1 RTVGTEW
8 SCPICHDEQEGVAY
22 VIPCG
27 HEFCM
32 GCILRWAEKKPECP
46 LCRRLIESVKFSL
59 QEQKYLECVITP
71 QGKSPETSS
80 QAERSLG
87 LLDGNS
93 CQRPGVVPVQ
103 GTLFPAEQ
111 GPAGMEAVGSLLPK
125 VWAELFQK
133 EEHVLDPMLPWL
145 RQRLEAIYGSQWWL
159 AVRAEN
165 SILYTLCLCGPDGE
179 VMVQMLQPLLEEYTG
194 QLVHGTVNFIVG
206 QCSEEAQRLLCS
218 HAAGKE
224 ENSPEDS
231 SCSISSTSCQ
241 GGTPTWHPTPAS
253 SPAGSDMEDQPSTS
267 EAALCALCILQPSVP
282 IGTEQVQPQ
291 KEQEEMVVASSS
303 AQGSS
308 QSPTA
313 PCQGWEHS
321 HREPWHPTER
331 RAPTHE
337 DSPWSTDRP
346 TEREW

>member
-1 RTVGTEW
+1 W

-27 HEFCM
+27 HEFCL

-46 LCRRLIESVKFSL
+46 LCRRLIESVRFSL

-71 QGKSPETSS
+71 QGEPPETSS

-87 LLDGNS
+87 LLDGNG
-93 CQRPGVVPVQ
+93 CQRPGMVPLQ
-103 GTLFPAEQ
+103 GTPSLAEQ
-111 GPAGMEAVGSLLPK
+111 EPAGTEAVGSLLPK

-145 RQRLEAIYGSQWWL
+145 RQKLETIYGSQWWL

-179 VMVQMLQPLLEEYTG
+179 VMVQMLQPLLKEYTE
-194 QLVHGTVNFIVG
+194 QLVDATVNFIVG
-206 QCSEEAQRLLCS
+206 QSSEEAQRLLHS
-218 HAAGKE
+218 HAAGKD
-224 ENSPEDS
+224 NSPEAS
-231 SCSISSTSCQ
+231 SCSTSSQ
-241 GGTPTWHPTPAS
+241 GGTPTQHLTPAS
-253 SPAGSDMEDQPSTS
+253 SPAVSDMEDQPSTS
-267 EAALCALCILQPSVP
+267 EAALCALRILQPPLP

-291 KEQEEMVVASSS
+291 KEQEGVIMAHSS

-308 QSPTA
+308 HSPSA
-313 PCQGWEHS
+313 PGQDWEHS
-321 HREPWHPTER
+321 HRRPRHPTGR
-331 RAPTHE
+331 RAPSPQ
-337 DSPWSTDRP
+337 DSPWSTDKP
-346 TEREW
+346 TERQ

>member
-1 RTVGTEW
+1 RAMRTEW
-8 SCPICHDEQEGVAY
+8 NCPICHDEQEGVAY

-46 LCRRLIESVKFSL
+46 LCRRLIESVRFSL

-71 QGKSPETSS
+71 QGESPDTSS
-80 QAERSLG
+80 QTERSLG

-93 CQRPGVVPVQ
+93 CQRPGAVPLQ
-103 GTLFPAEQ
+103 GTPSPAEQ

-165 SILYTLCLCGPDGE
+165 SILYTLCLCGPNGE
-179 VMVQMLQPLLEEYTG
+179 VMVQMLQPLLEEYTE
-194 QLVHGTVNFIVG
+194 QLVDGTVNFIVG
-206 QCSEEAQRLLCS
+206 QCSEEAQRLLRS

-224 ENSPEDS
+224 DNSPEAI
-231 SCSISSTSCQ
+231 SCSTSSQ

-253 SPAGSDMEDQPSTS
+253 SPEGLDMDDQPSTS
-267 EAALCALCILQPSVP
+267 EAAVCALRILQPPVP
-282 IGTEQVQPQ
+282 IATEQVQPQ
-291 KEQEEMVVASSS
+291 KEQGDTVVASSS

-308 QSPTA
+308 HSPSV
-313 PCQGWEHS
+313 PCQDWEHS
-321 HREPWHPTER
+321 HRGPRHPTER
-331 RAPTHE
+331 RGPSPQ
-337 DSPWSTDRP
+337 DSPWSTDKP
-346 TEREW
+346 TERQW

>member
-1 RTVGTEW
+1 KAMGTEW

-46 LCRRLIESVKFSL
+46 LCRRLIESVRFSL

-71 QGKSPETSS
+71 QGESLENSS

-93 CQRPGVVPVQ
+93 CQRPGAVPVQ
-103 GTLFPAEQ
+103 GIPSPAEQ
-111 GPAGMEAVGSLLPK
+111 GPAGTEAVGSLLPK

-165 SILYTLCLCGPDGE
+165 SILYSLCICGPDEE
-179 VMVQMLQPLLEEYTG
+179 VMVQMLQPLLEEYTE
-194 QLVHGTVNFIVG
+194 QLVDATVSFIVG
-206 QCSEEAQRLLCS
+206 QCSEEAQRLLHS
-218 HAAGKE
+218 HVAGKE
-224 ENSPEDS
+224 DNSPETS
-231 SCSISSTSCQ
+231 SCSTSSQ
-241 GGTPTWHPTPAS
+241 GGTPTWHPSPAS

-267 EAALCALCILQPSVP
+267 KAALCALCMLQPSVQ

-291 KEQEEMVVASSS
+291 KEQGEVVVPSSS

-308 QSPTA
+308 HSPIA
-313 PCQGWEHS
+313 PCHGWEHS
-321 HREPWHPTER
+321 HRAPHHPTER
-331 RAPTHE
+331 RAHSPQ

-346 TEREW
+346 SEREW

>member
-1 RTVGTEW
+1 KAMGTEW

-46 LCRRLIESVKFSL
+46 LCRRLIESVRFSL

-71 QGKSPETSS
+71 QGESPDTSS

-87 LLDGNS
+87 LLDRNS
-93 CQRPGVVPVQ
+93 CQRPGAVPVQ
-103 GTLFPAEQ
+103 GTPSPAEQ
-111 GPAGMEAVGSLLPK
+111 GSAGTEAVGSLLPK

-145 RQRLEAIYGSQWWL
+145 RQRLEAVYGSQWWL

-165 SILYTLCLCGPDGE
+165 TILYTLCLCGPDEE
-179 VMVQMLQPLLEEYTG
+179 VMVQMLQPLLEEYTE
-194 QLVHGTVNFIVG
+194 QLVDATVNFIVG
-206 QCSEEAQRLLCS
+206 QCSEEAQKLLHS

-224 ENSPEDS
+224 GNSPEAS
-231 SCSISSTSCQ
+231 SCPTSSQ
-241 GGTPTWHPTPAS
+241 GGTLTWHPSPAS
-253 SPAGSDMEDQPSTS
+253 SPASSDMEDQPSTS
-267 EAALCALCILQPSVP
+267 EAALCALRMLQPSVQ
-282 IGTEQVQPQ
+282 IGKEQVQPQ
-291 KEQEEMVVASSS
+291 KEQREVVLPSSS

-308 QSPTA
+308 HSPIA

-321 HREPWHPTER
+321 HRGPQHPTER
-331 RAPTHE
+331 RAPSPQ
-337 DSPWSTDRP
+337 DSPWCTDRP

>member
-1 RTVGTEW
+1 RAMGTEW

-22 VIPCG
+22 VMPCG

-46 LCRRLIESVKFSL
+46 LCRRLIESVRFSL

-71 QGKSPETSS
+71 QGESPETSS

-103 GTLFPAEQ
+103 GTPSPAERE
-111 GPAGMEAVGSLLPK
+111 PAGTEAVGSLLPK

-133 EEHVLDPMLPWL
+133 EAHVLDPMLPWL

-165 SILYTLCLCGPDGE
+165 SILYALCLCGPDGE
-179 VMVQMLQPLLEEYTG
+179 VLVQMLQPLLEEYTE
-194 QLVHGTVNFIVG
+194 QLVDGTVNFIVG

-218 HAAGKE
+218 HAAGKKD
-224 ENSPEDS
+224 NSSEAS
-231 SCSISSTSCQ
+231 SRSTSSTSSQ
-241 GGTPTWHPTPAS
+241 GGTPTWHPSPAS

-282 IGTEQVQPQ
+282 TGTEQVQPQ
-291 KEQEEMVVASSS
+291 KGQGEVVVASSS

-308 QSPTA
+308 HSPSA

-321 HREPWHPTER
+321 HRGPWHPTER
-331 RAPTHE
+331 RAHSPQV
-337 DSPWSTDRP
+337 SPWSTDRP

>member
-1 RTVGTEW
+1 W

-32 GCILRWAEKKPECP
+32 GCILRWVEKKPECP
-46 LCRRLIESVKFSL
+46 LCRRLIESVRFSL

-71 QGKSPETSS
+71 QGESPETSS
-80 QAERSLG
+80 QAERPLG

-93 CQRPGVVPVQ
+93 CQRPGVVPLQ
-103 GTLFPAEQ
+103 GTLSPAEQ
-111 GPAGMEAVGSLLPK
+111 GPAGTEAVGSLLPK

-165 SILYTLCLCGPDGE
+165 SILYTLCLCGPDGDI
-179 VMVQMLQPLLEEYTG
+179 MVQMLQPLLEEHTE
-194 QLVHGTVNFIVG
+194 QLVDGIVNFIVG
-206 QCSEEAQRLLCS
+206 QCSEEAQKLLRS
-218 HAAGKE
+218 HTARKDN
-224 ENSPEDS
+224 NSPEAIPRS
-231 SCSISSTSCQ
+231 SSSQ
-241 GGTPTWHPTPAS
+241 GGTPTWHPTSAS
-253 SPAGSDMEDQPSTS
+253 SPEGSDTEDQPSTS
-267 EAALCALCILQPSVP
+267 EAALCALRILQPPVQ

-291 KEQEEMVVASSS
+291 KEQEDIVVASSS

-308 QSPTA
+308 HCPST
-313 PCQGWEHS
+313 PCQDWEHS
-321 HREPWHPTER
+321 QRGPRHPTER
-331 RAPTHE
+331 RAPSPQ

-346 TEREW
+346 AERQ